1 MVIMHNKQLLL
12 LGCCLGAASGFGPT
26 FGNGIAGVPVC
37 GSSRAPQNIVNH
49 TLSAGETHGVLHHFW
64 VTGADVQVGRMWVD
78 YFIDGEATP
87 SISFQPAMMCGLAF
101 PERLAASAAAPNK
114 EYAAGALC
122 GKTAPSGGWY
132 NTFPVPFY
140 ESVLVQVRAD
150 EALDGPGC
158 FNGYVNVRGTVGLP
172 LALPGSGVPLPAGA
186 RLWLQRNEMAARQ
199 PLEYVTVAQLAPGQA
214 GMVFLTAFGVEAQ
227 PVGGSGAGG
236 GYIEGCW
243 TFYRQHN
250 EPFPGLVVGTGVEDY
265 FDSAYYFGADSG
277 GHTGLP
283 FSTPLNGLTLF
294 ERTADGYERLSAYRF
309 HNADP
314 LAMSDG
320 GRLVWRVGAQG
331 AAGTTKCGNPI
342 PQAGA
347 PTTAAAGAAAGAAAA
362 AAVGA
367 AGAQRVFALGRPGGN
382 SPPLGRT
389 LSAINMTSYGWV
401 YTWDGT
407 PPPPLPTPAPVAPT
421 PTPTP
426 PAPTPDSGCADGS
439 CDALCALQNVRGCTA
454 SWAGAVAMN
463 ASRSGGGIGAAL
475 AACGDALPCTVPA
488 DACAD
493 GWSICAA
500 DGDTAA
506 FAAALSAA
514 ECAGATPS
522 AKAAFVGA
530 TSHAGADH
538 ECTAGRNHG
547 CHGDWGGEPICCG
560 SGCVTPSCPDSIW
573 PGKTIIH
580 IGDGPGGV
588 CSAMSSGGAI
598 KGVLCCRDQA
608 AL

>member
-1 MVIMHNKQLLL
+1 MH
-12 LGCCLGAASGFGPT
+12 
-26 FGNGIAGVPVC
+26 
-37 GSSRAPQNIVNH
+37 
-49 TLSAGETHGVLHHFW
+49 
-64 VTGADVQVGRMWVD
+64 
-78 YFIDGEATP
+78 
-87 SISFQPAMMCGLAF
+87 
-101 PERLAASAAAPNK
+101 
-114 EYAAGALC
+114 
-122 GKTAPSGGWY
+122 
-132 NTFPVPFY
+132 
-140 ESVLVQVRAD
+140 
-150 EALDGPGC
+150 
-158 FNGYVNVRGTVGLP
+158 
-172 LALPGSGVPLPAGA
+172 
-186 RLWLQRNEMAARQ
+186 
-199 PLEYVTVAQLAPGQA
+199 
-214 GMVFLTAFGVEAQ
+214 
-227 PVGGSGAGG
+227 
-236 GYIEGCW
+236 CW
-243 TFYRQHN
+243 TLFFPHRQHD

-277 GHTGLP
+277 GRKGLP

-294 ERTADGYERLSAYRF
+294 ERTDDGYERLSAYRF

-342 PQAGA
+342 PQAGD
-347 PTTAAAGAAAGAAAA
+347 PTTAAVGAGAGAA

-367 AGAQRVFALGRPGGN
+367 GGAQSVSLGRAGGGI
-382 SPPLGRT
+382 PQLGRT
-389 LSAINMTSYGWV
+389 LSAINMTTYGWV

-407 PPPPLPTPAPVAPT
+407 PPPALPTPAPVAPT
-421 PTPTP
+421 PPPPPPPTP
-426 PAPTPDSGCADGS
+426 PVPTPDSGCADGS
-439 CDALCALQNVRGCTA
+439 CDALCALKNVRGCTA
-454 SWAGAVAMN
+454 SWAGAAVMN
-463 ASRSGGGIGAAL
+463 ASRSGGGGSGGAAAIGAA
-475 AACGDALPCTVPA
+475 AACGDALPCAVPA

-514 ECAGATPS
+514 ECASASPG

-538 ECTAGRNHG
+538 ECAAGRNHG

-588 CSAMSSGGAI
+588 CSAMSSGGTI
-598 KGVLCCRDQA
+598 QGVLCCRDQA
-608 AL
+608 PL